1 MLRKIIIA
9 LGSLAMLAAT
19 LAAPTVPQALAQTS
33 PGLKLITD
41 FRVTHSSD
49 DKYPHVVAFG
59 NEVYASGNAD
69 QSSAFVWSKAVTATG
84 FPSPTELGAAG
95 GKPDYSSTSI
105 ARGLDGSIYVAW
117 VNQPSRTI
125 YLRQRNPAG
134 TWGAARIVDR
144 DSSFPVTPEVSVS
157 STGQIF
163 VAWRIPDSPIYYRR
177 SSDGGV
183 TWTPTVGVGDK
194 NAFASLIGLAAG
206 PNGAMGVT
214 FTAGEGDNLQIFVGL
229 WDGTSFAV
237 ERATNLGADYAD
249 STISFG
255 PTGKVYVAWRGVAD
269 SGGNAGVFYAERDAA
284 GGWPRSRLVGGKI
297 HGAVTISADEMG
309 NLHFTWIAQPSGANV
324 VNYAFYPV
332 NGDLTGPITSGYSGV
347 IFNARGFGHVSNNAY
362 NHVVAEEFT
371 GTTPQMRYS
380 LFQGHMT
387 IFGGSPVIENGA
399 PRTGVGTGSTVQ
411 VSFPNV
417 AGTPD
422 QLRYAWNR
430 APTDADA
437 WQTYSTTMRLA
448 VPTSIISSTTCTDS
462 VLYTQLRN
470 TTTSQMETTVQSDT
484 IQIDGMVSAGVQIDN
499 LFNHTTGSVAELS
512 NVQGAPG
519 GDAAYTRVPLV
530 YLAVRPQGDCSGLAT
545 LSIGS
550 TPTTVENSYALT
562 ATGFQGVVPLP
573 NLMNLTPGKVP
584 FYVRVTDGVGNVQAY
599 PFDVILDEDKP
610 VLDLLNPGTLTV
622 TDSPSGDVLQ
632 NLTFTNLKVTDGT
645 YVASDPDPNRHF
657 WGLWIANSR
666 DAVNNPVSAGLKWTV
681 VKAPAS
687 VAVPSTAAGG
697 IDYTV
702 TIKNWSLAT
711 GLTRAQM
718 TPGDYFI
725 YIRFLDAAGNPTDAY
740 LETLASSQMNLA
752 KTYLPLTVR

>member
-255 PTGKVYVAWRGVAD
+255 PTGKVYVAWRG
-269 SGGNAGVFYAERDAA
+269 S
-284 GGWPRSRLVGGKI
+284 PIL
-297 HGAVTISADEMG
+297 AVTRVFSMPSVMPPVVGPAHGSLVARFTVPLPSALTRWATCTLPG
-309 NLHFTWIAQPSGANV
+309 LRNLLARTWLITPSTLSMATLLARSPLGTVASSSM
-324 VNYAFYPV
+324 PV
-332 NGDLTGPITSGYSGV
+332 AS
-347 IFNARGFGHVSNNAY
+347 A
-362 NHVVAEEFT
+362 
-371 GTTPQMRYS
+371 M
-380 LFQGHMT
+380 
-387 IFGGSPVIENGA
+387 
-399 PRTGVGTGSTVQ
+399 
-411 VSFPNV
+411 FP
-417 AGTPD
+417 
-422 QLRYAWNR
+422 
-430 APTDADA
+430 
-437 WQTYSTTMRLA
+437 TMR
-448 VPTSIISSTTCTDS
+448 
-462 VLYTQLRN
+462 
-470 TTTSQMETTVQSDT
+470 TTTS
-484 IQIDGMVSAGVQIDN
+484 
-499 LFNHTTGSVAELS
+499 
-512 NVQGAPG
+512 
-519 GDAAYTRVPLV
+519 
-530 YLAVRPQGDCSGLAT
+530 
-545 LSIGS
+545 
-550 TPTTVENSYALT
+550 
-562 ATGFQGVVPLP
+562 
-573 NLMNLTPGKVP
+573 
-584 FYVRVTDGVGNVQAY
+584 
-599 PFDVILDEDKP
+599 
-610 VLDLLNPGTLTV
+610 LL
-622 TDSPSGDVLQ
+622 
-632 NLTFTNLKVTDGT
+632 K
-645 YVASDPDPNRHF
+645 
-657 WGLWIANSR
+657 
-666 DAVNNPVSAGLKWTV
+666 
-681 VKAPAS
+681 
-687 VAVPSTAAGG
+687 
-697 IDYTV
+697 
-702 TIKNWSLAT
+702 
-711 GLTRAQM
+711 
-718 TPGDYFI
+718 
-725 YIRFLDAAGNPTDAY
+725 
-740 LETLASSQMNLA
+740 SSQ
-752 KTYLPLTVR
+752 VRLRRCAIRCFKDT